1 MCISLSLFLSLFFMY
16 THVRNIVYA
25 LSKYLQVSACNFNFN
40 FNWGGI
46 CPGTWVTGETFMNK
60 RGGHYRDFLAP
71 SS

>member
-1 MCISLSLFLSLFFMY
+1 MPIAYCLLPIAYCLLP
-16 THVRNIVYA
+16 V
-25 LSKYLQVSACNFNFN
+25 ACCLLPIAYFNFN

-60 RGGHYRDFLAP
+60 RGGHYRDILAP